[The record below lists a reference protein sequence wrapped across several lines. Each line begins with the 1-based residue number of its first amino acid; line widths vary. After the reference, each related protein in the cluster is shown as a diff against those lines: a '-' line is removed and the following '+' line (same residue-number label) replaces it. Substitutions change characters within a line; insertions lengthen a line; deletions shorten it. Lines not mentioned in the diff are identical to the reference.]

1 MTIYSAVFI
10 QYRSVTDGRTDEQN
24 SYINI
29 ACQYADAR

>member
-1 MTIYSAVFI
+1 MSYENVQEWERAYINI
-10 QYRSVTDGRTDEQN
+10 EN